1 MSRADYPYPDD
12 EFDAAAG
19 GDVPRGVH
27 REPRTGWSRWWPFV
41 LVIVLAP
48 LLAFALVT
56 LYTHQG
62 GGGGDTSDDGGQ
74 SVQDTPTAT
83 ATSTAKA
90 SEPAGNTTQSTP
102 PKATTPAATVNLD
115 APVSVLNG
123 AKIQGL
129 AGRQATK
136 LKDAGFTKVTTG
148 NATGTLPS
156 SSTVYYATDDLKA
169 TAQKVA
175 DTLGIDAVEQDA
187 AKAGS
192 SVTVV
197 LTSDPGA

>member
-1 MSRADYPYPDD
+1 VSRADYPYPED

-48 LLAFALVT
+48 LLAFGLVT

-62 GGGGDTSDDGGQ
+62 GGGDTSDDSGQ
-74 SVQDTPTAT
+74 SVEDTP
-83 ATSTAKA
+83 STAA
-90 SEPAGNTTQSTP
+90 SDSPKSSTP
-102 PKATTPAATVNLD
+102 AAPPATESTPATTTPAAKVNLD
-115 APVSVLNG
+115 APVAILNG

-148 NATGTLPS
+148 NTTGTLPS
-156 SSTVYYATDDLKA
+156 ASTVYYATDDLKA
-169 TAQKVA
+169 TAQKAA
-175 DTLGIDAVEQDA
+175 DTLGIGQVEQDA
-187 AKAGS
+187 SKAGTS
-192 SVTVV
+192 ITVV
-197 LTSDPGA
+197 LTSDPDA

>member
-1 MSRADYPYPDD
+1 MSRADYPYPED
-12 EFDAAAG
+12 EFDATG
-19 GDVPRGVH
+19 GADVPRGVH

-48 LLAFALVT
+48 LLAFGLVT

-62 GGGGDTSDDGGQ
+62 GGDTSDDTGQ
-74 SVQDTPTAT
+74 VADDTPSSSAPETT
-83 ATSTAKA
+83 KA
-90 SEPAGNTTQSTP
+90 SSPAATQTSAAP
-102 PKATTPAATVNLD
+102 AKTTPAATVNLD
-115 APVSVLNG
+115 APVSILNG

-136 LKDAGFTKVTTG
+136 LQDAGFTKVTTG
-148 NATGTLPS
+148 NSTGTLPAT
-156 SSTVYYATDDLKA
+156 STVYYATEDLKP

-175 DTLGIDAVEQDA
+175 DTLGVDQVEQDA
-187 AKAGS
+187 GKAGTS
-192 SVTVV
+192 ITVV

>member
-12 EFDAAAG
+12 EFDAAG
-19 GDVPRGVH
+19 GADVPRGVH

-48 LLAFALVT
+48 LLAFGLVT

-62 GGGGDTSDDGGQ
+62 GGDSSDDTGQ
-74 SVQDTPTAT
+74 VADDTPTTTATGTAT
-83 ATSTAKA
+83 ATS
-90 SEPAGNTTQSTP
+90 PAPAETRSTP
-102 PKATTPAATVNLD
+102 AKTTPASTVNLD
-115 APVSVLNG
+115 APVAILNG

-148 NATGTLPS
+148 NSTGTLPA
-156 SSTVYYATDDLKA
+156 SSTVYYATDELQA

-175 DTLGIDAVEQDA
+175 DTLGIDAVVQDA
-187 AKAGS
+187 GKAGTS
-192 SVTVV
+192 ITVV
-197 LTSDPGA
+197 LTSDPDA

>member
-62 GGGGDTSDDGGQ
+62 GGGDTSDDGGQ
-74 SVQDTPTAT
+74 SVEDTPTGT
-83 ATSTAKA
+83 TTSTAKA
-90 SEPAGNTTQSTP
+90 SEPGTTKTESAP
-102 PKATTPAATVNLD
+102 PQATTPAASVNLD
-115 APVSVLNG
+115 APVSILNG

-148 NATGTLPS
+148 NSTGTLPA
-156 SSTVYYATDDLKA
+156 SSTVYYATEDLQA

-187 AKAGS
+187 GKAGA

>member
-12 EFDAAAG
+12 EFDAAG
-19 GDVPRGVH
+19 GADVPRGVH

-48 LLAFALVT
+48 LLAFGLVT

-62 GGGGDTSDDGGQ
+62 GGGGTADDTTQTEDE
-74 SVQDTPTAT
+74 TPAATTPQTGKPTTPAPTKAAT
-83 ATSTAKA
+83 A
-90 SEPAGNTTQSTP
+90 P
-102 PKATTPAATVNLD
+102 ATTPAATVDLD
-115 APVSVLNG
+115 APVVVLNG

-136 LKDAGFTKVTTG
+136 LTGAGFTKVTTDNTRG
-148 NATGTLPS
+148 ALPDA
-156 SSTVYYATDDLKA
+156 STVYYATPELQP

-175 DTLGIDAVEQDA
+175 DTLGLDQVVQDA
-187 AKAGS
+187 GQAGTS
-192 SVTVV
+192 ITVV
-197 LTSDPGA
+197 LTKDPDA